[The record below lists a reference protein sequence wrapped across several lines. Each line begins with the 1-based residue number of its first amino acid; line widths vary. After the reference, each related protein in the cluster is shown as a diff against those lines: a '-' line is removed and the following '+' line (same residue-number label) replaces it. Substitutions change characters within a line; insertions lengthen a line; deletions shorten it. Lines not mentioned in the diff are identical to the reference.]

1 MPRIHLPFLKLTN
14 LFLVERRKSE
24 DITSVIQR
32 FLRQSGLE
40 SPLNEYRLMQAWT
53 DVAGPAAARCT
64 RQLYIRNQC
73 LHVSLTSPV
82 LRTELHMSR
91 DQLVEA
97 LNHAV
102 GAQVITDIKL
112 Q

>member
-1 MPRIHLPFLKLTN
+1 MPPHSSLFLKLTN

-53 DVAGPAAARCT
+53 EVAGPAATRCT

-82 LRTELHMSR
+82 LRTELHMRR